1 MKWSRS
7 KQQPVTGSAVGRC
20 RLFPRGGTPGP
31 QTSRSERPSS
41 VLTQTRR
48 SLHCEWLAGSHCP
61 GALERVLE
69 SRFPD
74 FSLAVVPVPCFLVVI
89 CFRVSFRHRRGQ
101 AVAAWRRPRARLLV
115 SPVVTLQS
123 CRPRAAC
130 FPFLLKLLK
139 SGFYTRCHHF
149 QMLHQ
154 FKNKPLCQPIGDSG
168 ITLRKQCFLMFFPEY
183 EQSPS

>member
-1 MKWSRS
+1 MAPGPRMATAGTDPGQAWGPLALEMEPQQTAARDRQHCRAVPPLPAWGHAWSS
-7 KQQPVTGSAVGRC
+7 DQPVRAAQ
-20 RLFPRGGTPGP
+20 L
-31 QTSRSERPSS
+31 RPHS
-41 VLTQTRR
+41 QTRR

-101 AVAAWRRPRARLLV
+101 AVAAWRRPQARLLV

-139 SGFYTRCHHF
+139 SGFLY
-149 QMLHQ
+149 QM
-154 FKNKPLCQPIGDSG
+154 
-168 ITLRKQCFLMFFPEY
+168 
-183 EQSPS
+183 PSFSDVTSI